1 MAVKIV
7 PFSSRFHG
15 GTDCMV
21 LRHNKAF
28 DGGSGIIELS
38 FPFHEDTPNFHL
50 SLREAMDLRNAIDE
64 AYGIQLIEG
73 SKE

>member
-7 PFSSRFHG
+7 PFSSRFNG
-15 GTDCMV
+15 QMDCMV
-21 LRHNKAF
+21 LRHNKDF
-28 DGGSGIIELS
+28 YGGNGSIELS

-73 SKE
+73 RK